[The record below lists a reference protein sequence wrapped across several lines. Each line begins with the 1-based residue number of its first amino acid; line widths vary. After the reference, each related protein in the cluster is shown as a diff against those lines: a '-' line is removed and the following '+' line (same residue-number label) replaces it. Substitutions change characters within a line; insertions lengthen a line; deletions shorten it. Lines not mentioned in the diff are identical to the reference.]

1 MKFKQHTIHKFSDFL
16 VRIGEAAII
25 GSVATFF
32 ATDFPHS
39 VSITGIITGVIAAF
53 VGFYIDNLTD

>member
-1 MKFKQHTIHKFSDFL
+1 MK
-16 VRIGEAAII
+16 IGEAAII

-39 VSITGIITGVIAAF
+39 ASVIGLMGGVASAF
-53 VGFYIDNLTD
+53 FGFYIDNLTD